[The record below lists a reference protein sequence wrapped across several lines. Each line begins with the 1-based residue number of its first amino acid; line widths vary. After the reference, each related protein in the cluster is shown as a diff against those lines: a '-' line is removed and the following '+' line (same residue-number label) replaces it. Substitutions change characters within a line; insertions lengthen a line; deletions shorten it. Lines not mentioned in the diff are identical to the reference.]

1 MATHF
6 SILAWR
12 TPWTEEPGGLQSMGG
27 QKAGHSQGTNTFT
40 FKHVVGHLKMGSKA
54 LGSAKISLT
63 RTGGYFW
70 STSESSTM
78 REVVC
83 DTLCEMF
90 YTQINWIHRSNNDA
104 NNSKTLLW
112 EKVKDYKGKSG
123 ASLIAQLV
131 KNLPAVQETPVNSWV
146 RKIHW
151 RRDRLPTLVFLG
163 FPCGSAGK
171 NSTCNAEDLGSIPGL
186 GRSPR
191 EGKYYPLQYSDL
203 ENSTDCV
210 VHGIS
215 KSQT

>member
-1 MATHF
+1 MATHS

-83 DTLCEMF
+83 DIHSVKCFTL
-90 YTQINWIHRSNNDA
+90 
-104 NNSKTLLW
+104 K
-112 EKVKDYKGKSG
+112 
-123 ASLIAQLV
+123 
-131 KNLPAVQETPVNSWV
+131 
-146 RKIHW
+146 
-151 RRDRLPTLVFLG
+151 
-163 FPCGSAGK
+163 
-171 NSTCNAEDLGSIPGL
+171 
-186 GRSPR
+186 
-191 EGKYYPLQYSDL
+191 
-203 ENSTDCV
+203 
-210 VHGIS
+210 
-215 KSQT
+215 